1 MTFIAV
7 AACQA
12 NHALSLLTPTTFLI
26 LGLFWRRNKLVRH
39 QWNPYTV
46 IAARYIWAGF
56 GGTLATW
63 RRNLTVPAKV
73 ELITAHPGVQA
84 QFIKAELDIKAKDLM
99 IALTILQDRKLIKG
113 KRIKVYS
120 KILSKLKS

>member
-7 AACQA
+7 AACLA

-39 QWNPYTV
+39 PWNPYTV

-56 GGTLATW
+56 GRTLATW

-99 IALTILQDRKLIKG
+99 IALTILQDRKLKG
-113 KRIKVYS
+113 
-120 KILSKLKS
+120 